1 MIVRASSIGVATLLF
16 VASVA
21 SAHAQTT
28 SARVTSEEIEPRTI
42 GTTGTTMIGLAGY
55 VDRFFSS
62 EDTLPTNYTA
72 QLDVGRFLTRSL
84 VLRGGLA
91 GTGRFGGD
99 EAEDLPTGPGA
110 AALHAF
116 VGALFYINP
125 QSIVSLYAGGDYWAQ
140 LSQRDG
146 RDAGSVIGTF
156 GAQGAVSS
164 RASLFIEGGYGI
176 GLTKGSEG
184 ETRSRYVARL
194 GVRLKF

>member
-1 MIVRASSIGVATLLF
+1 
-16 VASVA
+16 
-21 SAHAQTT
+21 
-28 SARVTSEEIEPRTI
+28 
-42 GTTGTTMIGLAGY
+42 MIGLAGY
-55 VDRFFSS
+55 VDRVFSS
-62 EDTLPTNYTA
+62 EDAFPTNYTV
-72 QLDVGRFLTRSL
+72 QIDVGRFLTRSL

-99 EAEDLPTGPGA
+99 GAEDLPTGPGA

-140 LSQRDG
+140 LSQRAG
-146 RDAGSVIGTF
+146 RDAGSVIGTL

-176 GLTKGSEG
+176 GLTKGDEG